1 MPTLWG
7 SRDRHAACMSGDDRA
22 RLEDINASHCATS
35 SLYQYRGQN
44 ACQLHHSHSA
54 TQVGDT
60 PRTVMMCGR
69 ASHGICEQS
78 MLGHGRELTIF
89 WGTDVARG
97 GRLVWKRDVRG
108 LDPDGCL
115 VRRPHGRHHRQ
126 ENRDA
131 AAATSREWGILRR
144 PQRENCQRLWKGEVW
159 TL

>member
-1 MPTLWG
+1 
-7 SRDRHAACMSGDDRA
+7 MSGDDRA

-89 WGTDVARG
+89 WGTDGAG
-97 GRLVWKRDVRG
+97 ADVWCESETSEVLILMG
-108 LDPDGCL
+108 AGCGA
-115 VRRPHGRHHRQ
+115 HMA
-126 ENRDA
+126 D
-131 AAATSREWGILRR
+131 
-144 PQRENCQRLWKGEVW
+144 
-159 TL
+159 